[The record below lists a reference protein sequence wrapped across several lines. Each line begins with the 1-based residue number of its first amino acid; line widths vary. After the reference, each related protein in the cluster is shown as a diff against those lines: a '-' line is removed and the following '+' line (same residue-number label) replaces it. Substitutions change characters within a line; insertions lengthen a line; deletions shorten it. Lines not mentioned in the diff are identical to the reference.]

1 MLDGPQTLS
10 VSIWRGTGTTGAFQ
24 GFEVPRQGSQT
35 VLDVVS
41 WIQQNLDPTLT
52 YRYACRVGMC
62 GSCAMMVNGVPRWT
76 CRTHVNKVDQG
87 GALTIGPLRNL
98 PVIKDLAAD
107 MDPFFEKWVKAEG
120 LFHPSRTRHEEVARV
135 DPASEARRT
144 ADRAIECIN
153 CSVCYAA
160 CDTVAG
166 NPDYLGPAALNRAW
180 SVVNDERDAGRAEVL
195 AAVSVSGG
203 CHNCHSQGSC
213 TRHCPNELSPLDS
226 IAGLKRETARSFWRK
241 GR

>member
-120 LFHPSRTRHEEVARV
+120 SSTPPARATRKWRGSIPLPRRGAPPTGPSN
-135 DPASEARRT
+135 AS
-144 ADRAIECIN
+144 
-153 CSVCYAA
+153 
-160 CDTVAG
+160 
-166 NPDYLGPAALNRAW
+166 
-180 SVVNDERDAGRAEVL
+180 
-195 AAVSVSGG
+195 
-203 CHNCHSQGSC
+203 
-213 TRHCPNELSPLDS
+213 
-226 IAGLKRETARSFWRK
+226 TARSAMPPATPWRATRIIS
-241 GR
+241 GPPPSTAPGAW